1 MITSGVRVDNSLL
14 NEFKNLVTVTK
25 TLGPDVCISNIVSVP
40 SNGNRESL
48 IHNSEELGWGK
59 TKDAARLEA

>member
-1 MITSGVRVDNSLL
+1 MITSEVGADIFLL

-25 TLGPDVCISNIVSVP
+25 TLGPDVCISSIVSAP

-48 IHNSEELGWGK
+48 MQNSLELGWGK
-59 TKDAARLEA
+59 TKAAARLEA